1 VIEALQHEAL
11 SEARPSPSPVPSL
24 HSPVPL
30 APSVHSAP
38 SRPSSHSRSRS
49 APRVSVS
56 SAPLR
61 PVPEPQPQE
70 QARHDPLHHNQGYIG
85 IDGRY
90 GGKDTSRERD
100 NGGTHGWGLVLCCV
114 VLCRRREKLVVLD
127 CRPEINAV
135 ANAALHGMGFENTP
149 QYKQVTHH
157 TSQRERGRGAECP
170 CL

>member
-1 VIEALQHEAL
+1 VASVFVCVPCVCAIYAGLRSSEGTAVIEALQHEAL
-11 SEARPSPSPVPSL
+11 SDPRPSPSPVPSL

-30 APSVHSAP
+30 PPSVHSAP

-90 GGKDTSRERD
+90 GGRDTSIDRD
-100 NGGTHGWGLVLCCV
+100 NGGTHGCCAGV
-114 VLCRRREKLVVLD
+114 CGV
-127 CRPEINAV
+127 
-135 ANAALHGMGFENTP
+135 
-149 QYKQVTHH
+149 
-157 TSQRERGRGAECP
+157 
-170 CL
+170 